1 MPLEIITSH
10 LHESSDTKEKTRSC
24 EIVDLSGLEP
34 WFVSQQ
40 VEHIL
45 PFANKIVVFPDL
57 GPTEKGVVP
66 TGSVTEINIAEH
78 PNWPELVKGADIGCG
93 MIMASIQIDK
103 DTFQKRQDLLDEV
116 HKQIKENSSISLGG
130 GNHFIDFVSDS
141 EGRIYVVIH
150 TGAYRDKQKNLSK
163 IITERP
169 TNEEWSKT
177 TEKYVDEYNHV
188 ITSADKNR
196 KALLDIV
203 YKVYAAGTTIFHE
216 AHNTI
221 ELNSQKNTVTI
232 YKGVIHVT
240 DTTKKLL
247 LPSSMDSRMD
257 LYTPGKRIGSETLWG
272 APHGT
277 GRRGR
282 RSEMKSMEIELP
294 NIMLVTGTT
303 PPRTEM
309 PDAYRSITSTET
321 TMLNNG
327 LMKLEEQGDI
337 LELTPIAYIG
347 HI

>member
-163 IITERP
+163 IKIGRA
-169 TNEEWSKT
+169 
-177 TEKYVDEYNHV
+177 HV
-188 ITSADKNR
+188 
-196 KALLDIV
+196 
-203 YKVYAAGTTIFHE
+203 
-216 AHNTI
+216 
-221 ELNSQKNTVTI
+221 
-232 YKGVIHVT
+232 
-240 DTTKKLL
+240 
-247 LPSSMDSRMD
+247 
-257 LYTPGKRIGSETLWG
+257 
-272 APHGT
+272 
-277 GRRGR
+277 
-282 RSEMKSMEIELP
+282 
-294 NIMLVTGTT
+294 
-303 PPRTEM
+303 
-309 PDAYRSITSTET
+309 
-321 TMLNNG
+321 
-327 LMKLEEQGDI
+327 
-337 LELTPIAYIG
+337 
-347 HI
+347 